1 MIDIGP
7 NWAAL
12 GIAIRAR
19 RRLRDYCMNRV
30 HHWICRSS
38 WWKKFLALDLIP
50 WALDGAAWGGRVL
63 EIGPGP
69 GLATAVLAPAAQSLV
84 CLEVDAR
91 LAVALHEKNRRGN
104 VRVLCGD
111 ATAMALDSGSF
122 DSVLAF
128 TMLHHVTPAAA
139 QDSLFREAARVLR
152 PGGLFAGTDSLD
164 SPVFR
169 ILHWFDNLELVR
181 PETLRQRLSAAGFER
196 AEVEIRKR
204 EFRFRAWRA
213 AA

>member
-1 MIDIGP
+1 
-7 NWAAL
+7 
-12 GIAIRAR
+12 
-19 RRLRDYCMNRV
+19 MNRI
-30 HHWICRSS
+30 HHWICRSG
-38 WWKKFLALDLIP
+38 WWKKFLAQDLIP
-50 WALDGAAWGGRVL
+50 WALDGTAWGGCVL

-69 GLATAVLAPAAQSLV
+69 GLATALLAPGAQSLT
-84 CLEVDAR
+84 CMEVDAR
-91 LAVALHEKNRRGN
+91 LAANLLEKTDRGK

-111 ATAMALDSGSF
+111 ATAMALDSGLF

-128 TMLHHVTPAAA
+128 TMLHHVTPAVA
-139 QDSLFREAARVLR
+139 QDALFREVARVLR

-169 ILHWFDNLELVR
+169 MLHWFDDLEPVR
-181 PETLRQRLSAAGFER
+181 PETLRQRLTAAGFDR

-213 AA
+213 RA